1 LLIFCWGGG
10 GGGGSTSINNQR
22 KKIVGKKFERKKKGE
37 IRTSNT
43 ILKRCNNNYL
53 FKNLKKVL
61 LFATNLQNDVMML
74 ASE

>member
-1 LLIFCWGGG
+1 VWVQQVLTIKEKKLLGR
-10 GGGGSTSINNQR
+10 NL
-22 KKIVGKKFERKKKGE
+22 KGKKRGG

-43 ILKRCNNNYL
+43 ILKRHNNNYL